1 MTAAVT
7 FQAIDV
13 GTSIAL
19 LTKTVTR
26 EQIAAYAAASGDRNP
41 IHLDD
46 EFARSAGLGGVIA
59 HGLLSMALLAQGLTG
74 WLQEPERLKAVSCRF
89 AAMVR
94 PGDTLTFGGT
104 VTEKDAARRR
114 ITCSLWATNQRGE
127 RVLTH
132 GHAEAEF

>member
-1 MTAAVT
+1 MTTTVT
-7 FQAIDV
+7 FHAIDV
-13 GTSIAL
+13 GTAVAP

-26 EQIAAYAAASGDRNP
+26 EQIAAYAAASGDSNP

-46 EFARSAGLGGVIA
+46 DFARSVGLGGVIA
-59 HGLLSMALLAQGLTG
+59 HGLLSMALLSRCVTD
-74 WLQEPERLKAVSCRF
+74 WLQEPARLKALSCRF

-104 VTEKDAARRR
+104 VTEKEAAGRR
-114 ITCSLWATNQRGE
+114 ITCTLWATNQRGE

-132 GHAEAEF
+132 ARAEAEF